1 MHVHFLDPYRPRDSV
16 IHRLDPRIKL
26 VLAVVFI
33 LTNALV
39 PAGAWPIYILL
50 FTLILSGEVISELGV
65 GFVLKRSSLALPF
78 VLAALPLIL
87 TIPGKTLFSLPLGP
101 FVIHAS
107 YPGLVRFASIAI
119 KSWLSV
125 QAAIV
130 LAASTSFPD
139 LLVAMRALHVPQL
152 LVSIF
157 GLMWRYMFVLVDE
170 ATRLLRARASRSG
183 QSDLPGTRPG
193 GNISWRARVTG
204 GMAGSLFLR
213 AFERSDRIYMAMV
226 SRGYDGEARSLP
238 LPAIQP
244 AQWAFLIASL
254 SLFGIFLGIAYLYWG

>member
-1 MHVHFLDPYRPRDSV
+1 MHIHFLDPYRPRSSL

-26 VLAVVFI
+26 VLTVVFI
-33 LTNALV
+33 LTNTLV

-50 FTLILSGEVISELGV
+50 FALILSVEIISALGV
-65 GFVLKRSSLALPF
+65 SFVLKRSSLALPF

-87 TIPGKTLFSLPLGP
+87 TIPGKTLFSLSVGP
-101 FVIHAS
+101 WIIHAS
-107 YPGLVRFASIAI
+107 YPGLVRFASLAI
-119 KSWLSV
+119 KSWLAV

-130 LAASTSFPD
+130 LAASTAFPD
-139 LLVAMRALHVPQL
+139 LLVGMRALHVPQL

-193 GNISWRARVTG
+193 GSISWRARVTG

-226 SRGYDGEARSLP
+226 SRGYDGEVHSLP
-238 LPAIQP
+238 LPVIQP
-244 AQWAFLIASL
+244 AEWAILIASL
-254 SLFGIFLGIAYLYWG
+254 SLFGLLLGFAYLFWG